1 MALPYHTLPEALWES
16 IRPCI
21 PSESPKDKVGGRP
34 RIVTDRQVLG
44 GVLYRLCTGCQWK
57 ALPPQFGAWQ
67 SVYRRFRQWVDAGVF
82 EEVWRVMLVHY
93 DELEGLDW
101 QWTCADGF
109 MTKAPKGGILSG
121 RRPSTG
127 DAAGP
132 RSTS

>member
-1 MALPYHTLPEALWES
+1 MLAPMIPPAKRDGQPRDDVNVREVLDS
-16 IRPCI
+16 IFY
-21 PSESPKDKVGGRP
+21 
-34 RIVTDRQVLG
+34 VLS
-44 GVLYRLCTGCQWK
+44 TGCQWK